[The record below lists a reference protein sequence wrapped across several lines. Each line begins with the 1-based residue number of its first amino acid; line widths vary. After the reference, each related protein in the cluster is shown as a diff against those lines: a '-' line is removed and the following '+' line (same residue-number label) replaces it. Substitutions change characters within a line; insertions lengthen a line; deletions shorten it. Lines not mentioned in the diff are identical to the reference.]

1 MAGKLSFLQRS
12 LVMPTLAFG
21 RLQELQVIDLQLD
34 ALRAEVVQL
43 EAALADHGEIE
54 EARRT
59 QAVLTRAHEQASAT
73 LRDAELALATITA
86 EVERKSKHLYS
97 GSVVNSRELEALQ
110 ADIAQLMQQRAVR
123 EERALQAMVAAEETE
138 AARDEQ
144 QDRLDSLE
152 TTFATRQKVHGA
164 RLQELAVEIPLR
176 EEERAALAAQNEPSS
191 GHAVR
196 IAAGTPRRPSTRAR
210 FPGPLY
216 PLPHCAPR
224 HPTAPRATKSGSCLL
239 RQLRSLALHS
249 ALNRR
254 ASLRGFARHPSVT
267 CATEVFQSFTK
278 RCRRRDSNPYE
289 RKAH

>member
-1 MAGKLSFLQRS
+1 
-12 LVMPTLAFG
+12 MPTLAFG

-59 QAVLTRAHEQASAT
+59 QAVLTKAHEQASST
-73 LRDAELALATITA
+73 LRDAELALATITV

-123 EERALQAMVAAEETE
+123 EEHALQAMVAAEETE

-164 RLQELAVEIPLR
+164 RLRRASGGNPTAGR
-176 EEERAALAAQNEPSS
+176 GTCRTRGSERPSS

-239 RQLRSLALHS
+239 RQLRPLALHG

-254 ASLRGFARHPSVT
+254 ASLRGSPGIHL
-267 CATEVFQSFTK
+267 
-278 RCRRRDSNPYE
+278 
-289 RKAH
+289 

>member
-1 MAGKLSFLQRS
+1 
-12 LVMPTLAFG
+12 MPTLAFG
-21 RLQELQVIDLQLD
+21 RLQELQEIDLQLD

-59 QAVLTRAHEQASAT
+59 QAVLTKAHEQASST

-123 EERALQAMVAAEETE
+123 EEHALQAMVAAEESE

-152 TTFATRQKVHGA
+152 TKFATRQKVHGA
-164 RLQELAVEIPLR
+164 RLRKLAVEIPLR
-176 EEERAALAAQNEPSS
+176 EEERAALAAQNDR
-191 GHAVR
+191 VLV
-196 IAAGTPRRPSTRAR
+196 TPYESLRAR
-210 FPGPLY
+210 LGGQVLVPVSQGRCTLCHIA
-216 PLPHCAPR
+216 LPD
-224 HPTAPRATKSGSCLL
+224 T
-239 RQLRSLALHS
+239 QLRRAQQNQEAVYCDSCGRLLFTAL
-249 ALNRR
+249 
-254 ASLRGFARHPSVT
+254 
-267 CATEVFQSFTK
+267 
-278 RCRRRDSNPYE
+278 
-289 RKAH
+289 